1 MSIQPIKDSALAAE
15 NILRGSRHW
24 ELLQKRMVKNMQRSV
39 FRVDGCYVVKKYEL
53 PLIVRLH
60 RRPWTIED
68 ACLRRLDGDDAPR
81 SFGWLEQI
89 EANRRVV
96 WLLKEY
102 IAGYPVSGFVLS
114 DVPDIARLL
123 ARIHSRR
130 IITDD
135 AHPQNFIRSLDGR
148 LMFTD
153 FGRARLHACHGPCLF
168 VRIGWELAK
177 LRRQGFQ
184 WDPDL
189 WAAFHP
195 IYFRELGC
203 SALSRAL
210 IWISCETAIG
220 MRMARKTLQG
230 KASRS

>member
-1 MSIQPIKDSALAAE
+1 MSIQLIKDSALAAE
-15 NILRGSRHW
+15 NILRSSRHW

-53 PLIVRLH
+53 PLVGRLH

-89 EANRRVV
+89 EADRRVV

-123 ARIHSRR
+123 ARIHSQR

-177 LRRQGFQ
+177 LRRQGFL
-184 WDPDL
+184 WDPGL
-189 WAAFHP
+189 WEAFHP

-210 IWISCETAIG
+210 IWVSCEIAIG

-230 KASRS
+230 KAARS